1 MGKAD
6 FPGPLR
12 LGLATWLAL
21 AANVTQEETFMCRA
35 AWLGFCASAITMA
48 LALGGPRGL
57 GEGKVQGAD
66 LHPNQSLGADPDT
79 QKEQEE
85 SVILNH

>member
-1 MGKAD
+1 
-6 FPGPLR
+6 
-12 LGLATWLAL
+12 
-21 AANVTQEETFMCRA
+21 
-35 AWLGFCASAITMA
+35 MA
-48 LALGGPRGL
+48 LALGGLLAL

-66 LHPNQSLGADPDT
+66 LHPNQSLGADPNI